1 MASRLDQRLVELGLV
16 PSRSRARALI
26 EAGSVCVDGRR
37 VMRPSARISGEI
49 ELSEDFQWVG
59 RGALKLLHALDHFGL
74 RPEGRALDIGAST
87 GGFTEVLLA
96 RGAAEVAA
104 LDVGHGQLAPK
115 LRDDPRVKV
124 LEGVNARTLAPDLT
138 PPDWITVDVSFISL
152 RLVLPPAMALAR
164 PGAIL
169 VALIK
174 PQFEA
179 GPGIVDK
186 GGIIRDPILH
196 QRVCDEI
203 MAFMKAEGWEII
215 GLTESPIT
223 GGDGNREFL
232 IAAQKPG
239 GEGAPSNL
247 ASLRG
252 YP

>member
-1 MASRLDQRLVELGLV
+1 MR
-16 PSRSRARALI
+16 
-26 EAGSVCVDGRR
+26 VDGQP

-96 RGAAEVAA
+96 RGASEVTA
-104 LDVGHGQLAPK
+104 LDVGHGQLAPG
-115 LRDDPRVKV
+115 LRADPCVKV
-124 LEGVNARTLAPDLT
+124 LEGVNARALPPDLS
-138 PPDWITVDVSFISL
+138 PPDWITIDVSFISL

-169 VALIK
+169 IALIK
-174 PQFEA
+174 PLFEA
-179 GPGIVDK
+179 GPGAVDK
-186 GGIIRDPILH
+186 GGIIRDPALH
-196 QRVCDEI
+196 QRVCDDI
-203 MAFMKAEGWEII
+203 AKFVQAEGWELI

-232 IAAQKPG
+232 IAARKP
-239 GEGAPSNL
+239 GEGASSGLAPS
-247 ASLRG
+247 RD